1 MPTCLTCV
9 VHMAVGGRAWWAT
22 RTNTCM
28 CLNKHAIGYAA
39 EHCAVLTLC
48 RAPAVVSREE
58 VEAEKARLRA
68 IDLRPIK
75 KIAEAKA
82 RKKKRLAVR
91 ARPSCLH
98 RSTHVSAMSEPKVRG
113 LR

>member
-1 MPTCLTCV
+1 MS
-9 VHMAVGGRAWWAT
+9 
-22 RTNTCM
+22 
-28 CLNKHAIGYAA
+28 K
-39 EHCAVLTLC
+39 
-48 RAPAVVSREE
+48 EE

-91 ARPSCLH
+91 RRPPGCTPGAHNTLH
-98 RSTHVSAMSEPKVRG
+98 RCACNTN
-113 LR
+113 

>member
-1 MPTCLTCV
+1 M
-9 VHMAVGGRAWWAT
+9 
-22 RTNTCM
+22 
-28 CLNKHAIGYAA
+28 
-39 EHCAVLTLC
+39 TLG
-48 RAPAVVSREE
+48 RAPAVVSKEE

-91 ARPSCLH
+91 
-98 RSTHVSAMSEPKVRG
+98 
-113 LR
+113 LRACTLAACQTELRHSSISKHLRC

>member
-1 MPTCLTCV
+1 M
-9 VHMAVGGRAWWAT
+9 
-22 RTNTCM
+22 
-28 CLNKHAIGYAA
+28 
-39 EHCAVLTLC
+39 
-48 RAPAVVSREE
+48 VSKEE

-91 ARPSCLH
+91 CPAPGRTLAPTALFTTLTFVGYTHNTKHLTLHPPIAALILPRPGPWARLL
-98 RSTHVSAMSEPKVRG
+98 RG
-113 LR
+113 LSHLRCKGGGAAG